1 MLEFLI
7 FIVALLI
14 NLTIHEASHAI
25 VAFKLGDSTAKNAGR
40 VSLNPVRHLDLMGSL
55 VFLITQQI
63 GWGKPVPVNPAN
75 FRNPVKDNALT
86 ALAGPVSSFLL
97 AFSMVF
103 PWKFGV
109 ENFPQT
115 FLFSTILLL
124 IQYIF
129 HISIFLG
136 VFNILPLPPLDGSKI
151 LGFFV
156 PRRYYLQYDEFLD
169 KGQKY
174 FIVIILVDVFILG
187 NMFGFSILAY
197 VLGFLTSNLEMLLV
211 LGS

>member
-7 FIVALLI
+7 FIIALLI

-25 VAFKLGDSTAKNAGR
+25 VAFKLGDPTAKNAGR
-40 VSLNPVRHLDLMGSL
+40 VSLNPVRHLDLIGSL

-86 ALAGPVSSFLL
+86 ALAGPLSSFLL

-103 PWKFGV
+103 PWKYGV
-109 ENFPQT
+109 NVFPE
-115 FLFSTILLL
+115 IVLLL
-124 IQYIF
+124 IQYVF
-129 HISIFLG
+129 HISVFLG
-136 VFNILPLPPLDGSKI
+136 VFNLLPIPPLDGSKI

-156 PRRYYLQYDEFLD
+156 PRKYYLSFDNFLEQ
-169 KGQKY
+169 GQKY
-174 FIVIILVDVFILG
+174 FIVIILIDVFILG
-187 NMFGFSILAY
+187 NVFGFSILAF
-197 VLGFLTSNLEMLLV
+197 VLSFLAKNIEMLMF
-211 LGS
+211 LGA

>member
-25 VAFKLGDSTAKNAGR
+25 VAFKLGDPTAKNAGR
-40 VSLNPVRHLDLMGSL
+40 VSLNPVRHLDLIGSL

-86 ALAGPVSSFLL
+86 ALAGPLSSFLL

-103 PWKFGV
+103 PWKYGV
-109 ENFPQT
+109 NVFPEVV
-115 FLFSTILLL
+115 LLL
-124 IQYIF
+124 IQYVF
-129 HISIFLG
+129 HISVFLG
-136 VFNILPLPPLDGSKI
+136 VFNLLPLPPLDGSKI

-156 PRRYYLQYDEFLD
+156 PRRYYLRFDNFLEQ
-169 KGQKY
+169 GQKY
-174 FIVIILVDVFILG
+174 FIVIILIDVFILR
-187 NMFGFSILAY
+187 NVFGFSFLAF
-197 VLGFLTSNLEMLLV
+197 VLTFLAKNIEMLLF
-211 LGS
+211 LGA